1 MCEAN
6 FCKFHDFIIVDSQTH
21 GACRDMI
28 QIIRWDPAHRI
39 DADLDGSDLES
50 SYTDPVDGFG
60 RVRPIITTSQSAWEF
75 ISLNSESRSKVCFL
89 V

>member
-21 GACRDMI
+21 GACRDMT

-39 DADLDGSDLES
+39 GCRSRWFRLRIIVHRSCRWFWKGSA
-50 SYTDPVDGFG
+50 YHYNFAICMGVH
-60 RVRPIITTSQSAWEF
+60 
-75 ISLNSESRSKVCFL
+75 
-89 V
+89 